1 MIQGKNPAIVFFV
14 VLSVFLP
21 LFLFTSSCC
30 LAETIYYKDGTTAQA
45 QIVNRTGNTIW
56 VRDVAGS
63 IGLDAQKIDKIL
75 NADGSPSKY
84 DVNYTV
90 IQIQNAIKNRNYLE
104 AERDCSALLE
114 VAPDNADVRYLRGM
128 LNQKLGD
135 TAKAIQDYNFL
146 IIHRNADGFV
156 FNNLG
161 TIEAQLKR
169 YSQAKDLFS
178 QAVNS
183 DPLRVEF
190 HNNLSEVFASLKN
203 YDQAIEE
210 YRTVLALEP
219 DNLVALF
226 NLGLI
231 YKNRGDFVEAQ
242 KQWERILAI
251 NPDDADTLQAL
262 TSLKQGK
269 T

>member
-1 MIQGKNPAIVFFV
+1 MILRTKPVIFLPAIFII
-14 VLSVFLP
+14 P
-21 LFLFTSSCC
+21 LLLITYSFC
-30 LAETIYYKDGTTAQA
+30 LAETIYYKDGTSSQI
-45 QIVNRTGNTIW
+45 QIVNRTADTIW
-56 VRDVAGS
+56 VRDGS
-63 IGLDAQKIDKIL
+63 GSVGIDAKKVEKIL
-75 NADGSPSKY
+75 NTDGTPSKY
-84 DVNYTV
+84 DVGYTV
-90 IQIQNAIKNRNYLE
+90 TQIQSAIRNKNYVE

-114 VAPDNADVRYLRGM
+114 LAPDNADVRYLRGM
-128 LNQKLGD
+128 LNQKLGN
-135 TAKAIQDYNFL
+135 TIKAIQDYNFL

-161 TIEAQLKR
+161 TIEAQLKK
-169 YSQAKDLFS
+169 YGEAKDLFS

-190 HNNLSEVFASLKN
+190 HNNLSEVFANLKS

-210 YRTVLALEP
+210 YKTVLALEP

-231 YKNRGDFVEAQ
+231 YKNKGDYAQ
-242 KQWERILAI
+242 AAQNWERVLAI
-251 NPDDADTLQAL
+251 NPEDADTRQAL
-262 TSLKQGK
+262 ASLKNQK